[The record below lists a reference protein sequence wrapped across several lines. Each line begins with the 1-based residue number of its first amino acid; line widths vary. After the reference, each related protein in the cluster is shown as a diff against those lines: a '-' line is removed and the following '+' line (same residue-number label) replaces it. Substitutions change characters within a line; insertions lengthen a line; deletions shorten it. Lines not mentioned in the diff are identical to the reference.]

1 MEPSGIAG
9 ELLAEAD
16 AIQREV
22 ETAKLG
28 SAEEAEQFRIR
39 YLGQRRGSITLLL
52 GRIREAA
59 PHHRREVGKKLNALR
74 TLAKNRLAEGLRQYQ
89 QHKSAPTLPGDI
101 TLPGRHRA
109 YVGSV
114 HPITRTLEAITDI
127 FARLGFSIADGPEI
141 EDDWHNF
148 TALNFPPD
156 HPARDMQDTL
166 FLKESINGNDGVL
179 LRTHTS
185 PVQVRAMSAGKPPFR
200 LIAPGRVFRNETIT
214 YKSYCLFHQ
223 VEGLVVDE
231 TTTMADLKEI
241 LFTFARA
248 FFGEDV
254 RLRFRPSFFPFT
266 EPSAELD
273 IWWDLPEHSDGGRWM
288 EILGSGMV
296 DPNVLEAV
304 EIDPEVYTGYA
315 FGLGVERPAM
325 LRYGIE
331 DIRMFYENDLR
342 FLTQNQ

>member
-1 MEPSGIAG
+1 MEPSGIAKK
-9 ELLAEAD
+9 LLSEAD
-16 AIQREV
+16 AIRQEV
-22 ETAKLG
+22 EAAVFDSAG
-28 SAEEAEQFRIR
+28 SVEQFRIR
-39 YLGQRRGSITLLL
+39 FLGQRRGSITKLLS
-52 GRIREAA
+52 RIREA
-59 PHHRREVGKKLNALR
+59 PPQDRREVGKKLNALR
-74 TLAKNRLAEGLRQYQ
+74 ALAKSRHEEGLRRAG
-89 QHKSAPTLPGDI
+89 KKTEAPVLPGDI
-101 TLPGRHRA
+101 TLPGRHRS
-109 YVGSV
+109 YFGSV
-114 HPITRTLEAITDI
+114 HPITQTLESITDI
-127 FARLGFSIADGPEI
+127 FARMGFTIADGPEI

-166 FLKESINGNDGVL
+166 FLEQSKEGMDGVL

-185 PVQVRAMSAGKPPFR
+185 PVQVRAMAAGEPPFR
-200 LIAPGRVFRNETIT
+200 LIAPGRVYRNETIT

-231 TTTMADLKEI
+231 RTTMADLKHV
-241 LFTFARA
+241 LDTFARA

-273 IWWDLPEHSDGGRWM
+273 IWWSLPEHPDGGRWM

-296 DPNVLEAV
+296 HPNVLEAV
-304 EIDPEVYTGYA
+304 GIDSERYTGYA
-315 FGLGVERPAM
+315 FGMGVERPAM
-325 LRYGIE
+325 LRYGIR

-342 FLTQNQ
+342 FLAQFS